1 MKQDIKEISYS
12 LSQAERIK
20 AEKEQEKKLLSELKQ
35 DIKYTLLGFI
45 EKYYQDKEDFF
56 DILENEGIIREKTEQ
71 RINEITELVKRQV
84 VKGDIYVTKKELLP
98 KYRKYD
104 AEYIS
109 NLIED
114 TFIVEYKRFKQKQ
127 AELKKLADAKATD
140 IIFKDLCEYYE
151 YLKNQG
157 YHKKAIMY
165 VLDKDR
171 QDIIDDLQND
181 NKNLDFTD
189 KQYKKALKDVKDK
202 YVDDITPQKP
212 TTKIPLGWKIY
223 LGLKILNKVKKHL

>member
-1 MKQDIKEISYS
+1 MKQDIKEISYN

-45 EKYYQDKEDFF
+45 EQYYQDKEDFF

-71 RINEITELVKRQV
+71 RINEITELVKKQV
-84 VKGDIYVTKKELLP
+84 VKDDRYIIKKELLP
-98 KYRKYD
+98 KYRNYD
-104 AEYIS
+104 ADYIS

-114 TFIVEYKRFKQKQ
+114 SFIAEYKRFKQRKSEYKKV
-127 AELKKLADAKATD
+127 AEIKAVEL
-140 IIFKDLCEYYE
+140 IYKDLCDYYD
-151 YLKNQG
+151 YLQKQG

-171 QDIIDDLQND
+171 ADIIEELQQE
-181 NKNLDFTD
+181 NKNIDFTD
-189 KQYKKALKDVKDK
+189 KQFKKALKEVNDK
-202 YVDDITPQKP
+202 FTDDLTPQKP
-212 TTKIPLGWKIY
+212 KARLPFGWKVFFT
-223 LGLKILNKVKKHL
+223 LKIFDKLKKHL